1 MKLARSFSPFDAELD
16 TNLCDPYTNAELTL
30 TLKLGFR
37 QINPPAGAAVGAY
50 YDAGNVNNPTRK
62 IVRWTTGSWNLWK
75 QNLVATA
82 TRFWDGKFWLTNNF
96 SLYEYEK
103 NPLGFW
109 GPQSPVSAGLQPW
122 NSHPWNSQPGLADDF
137 RIFDDEV
144 SGSRYRPN
152 IWCRLKIVAND
163 ISFGGHHHVINVVR
177 LHQGESYF
185 SSNTRFFDNRDNNL
199 ARTGSDSKGQ
209 PIIQRANVHEIGHLL
224 GLGHVDIGKPHCP
237 PGNQTNATQCY
248 GVADIDQY
256 SVMGRGMQLRVEH
269 AMPWR
274 RAMIALSGS
283 GNVLTT
289 TDWEPR
295 MQKIYP
301 RLPGEVAAN
310 AVVTRRPNRK

>member
-1 MKLARSFSPFDAELD
+1 MKLARSFSPFDAELNTD
-16 TNLCDPYTNAELTL
+16 LCDPYTNAELTL

-50 YDAGNVNNPTRK
+50 YDAGNVNNATRR
-62 IVRWTTGSWNLWK
+62 IVRWTAGSWNLWK

-82 TRFWDGKFWLTNNF
+82 TRFWDGKFWLSNNF
-96 SLYEYEK
+96 ALYECEK

-109 GPQSPVSAGLQPW
+109 IPESSISAGLQPW
-122 NSHPWNSQPGLADDF
+122 NSQPWLADDF
-137 RIFDDEV
+137 RIYDDGA
-144 SGSRYRPN
+144 SNPRYRPN

-177 LHQGESYF
+177 LHQDEPFF
-185 SSNTRFFDNRDNNL
+185 SSNTRFFDNRDNNVE
-199 ARTGSDSKGQ
+199 RTGIDSKGQ
-209 PIIQRANVHEIGHLL
+209 PIMQRANVHEIGHLL

-237 PGNQTNATQCY
+237 PGNQTNASQCY

-256 SVMGRGMQLRVEH
+256 SVMGRGMQLRTEH

-274 RAMIALSGS
+274 RAMVALSGK

-289 TDWEPR
+289 TDWEAR

-301 RLPGEVAAN
+301 RLPGEAAAN
-310 AVVTRRPNRK
+310 TMLTRRPNRK